1 MLLSII
7 EGIHVIISTSS
18 RQIWITVTQAPIGET
33 DRKHA
38 SWMRLDSTIAVRL
51 TNPDRV
57 TVEVMTTLSRRGPNL
72 DVTVKEKPV
81 LVG

>member
-1 MLLSII
+1 
-7 EGIHVIISTSS
+7 
-18 RQIWITVTQAPIGET
+18 
-33 DRKHA
+33 
-38 SWMRLDSTIAVRL
+38 MRLESTIAVRL